1 MQNCIIQCVDFEGKK
16 LKRIEGNG
24 TTERTAIDA
33 LKTLLRK
40 SGETFSMLK
49 LRTVFSYGLNDHMM
63 NLRKSI
69 LMSLLTKSG
78 PCCLVKPLTKAVTS
92 ALKNIAYTN

>member
-1 MQNCIIQCVDFEGKK
+1 
-16 LKRIEGNG
+16 
-24 TTERTAIDA
+24 
-33 LKTLLRK
+33 
-40 SGETFSMLK
+40 MLK
-49 LRTVFSYGLNDHMM
+49 LRTVFSYGLNDYMM

-69 LMSLLTKSG
+69 PMSLLTKSG